1 MTHALKKSAFG
12 LFSCGILAWC
22 LLVASSV
29 SGQVAQSEVIGEVL
43 SYAFRA
49 DDTAA
54 KVARRFDVGFQAL
67 LDANPGRKSFKEG
80 EMVTLPTAH
89 ILPPV
94 RHEGVVINLAEL
106 RLYLF
111 SPDSPPRS
119 FPISIGKEGWE
130 TPLGETTITKKRENP
145 VWVPTPALREED
157 PTLPLSVPPGP
168 ANPLGAYALNLGWPG
183 FAIHGTNAPET
194 IGRRISHGCIRMYP
208 EDIKVLF
215 GAVAKGTKVTVIDAA
230 YKLGWR
236 DNLLFLEISPPRRNA
251 KNERHILTPITEIH
265 EAVRI
270 EAGTANI
277 VWDAVATAAK
287 RRNGVPLPV
296 ATAGHARMPAVA
308 GGI

>member
-1 MTHALKKSAFG
+1 MAFVLKKSVFN
-12 LFSCGILAWC
+12 LFACGILAWC
-22 LLVASSV
+22 LFSASVATS
-29 SGQVAQSEVIGEVL
+29 QMARDDVIGEVI

-49 DDTAA
+49 DDTVA

-67 LDANPGRKSFKEG
+67 LDANPGKKSFKKG
-80 EMVTLPTAH
+80 DLVTLPTAH
-89 ILPPV
+89 ILPSV

-111 SPDSPPRS
+111 SPDAPPQS

-130 TPLGETTITKKRENP
+130 TPLGETVIARKRENP
-145 VWVPTPALREED
+145 VWIPTPALRKED
-157 PTLPLSVPPGP
+157 PSLPLSVPPGP

-183 FAIHGTNAPET
+183 FAIHGTNVPDT
-194 IGRRISHGCIRMYP
+194 IGRRVSHGCIRMYP

-215 GAVAKGTKVTVIDAA
+215 EAVATGTKVTVIDAA

-236 DNLLFLEISPPRRNA
+236 NNLLFLEISSPRRNA
-251 KNERHILTPITEIH
+251 RNERRILPPITEIH
-265 EAVRI
+265 EAVRR
-270 EAGTANI
+270 EAGAANI

-287 RRNGVPLPV
+287 QRDGVPVPV
-296 ATAGHARMPAVA
+296 ATAGHAPPPAIA